1 MDAFVAVLYDSM
13 PERPE
18 RLGFH
23 SPLRSEAEL
32 AIYRA
37 WQELFAKEVVKAW
50 ELEKA
55 LDEGFVPELF
65 LRKVRD
71 YVLHFGHR
79 WWSRKLT
86 GEK

>member
-1 MDAFVAVLYDSM
+1 MDALVAVLYDAM

-23 SPLRSEAEL
+23 SPLRGEAEVTV
-32 AIYRA
+32 YRA
-37 WQELFAKEVVKAW
+37 WQELFAKEVVQGR

-55 LDEGFVPELF
+55 LEEGSVPDLF
-65 LRKVRD
+65 ERKVKA

-79 WWSRKLT
+79 WWSKKLT

>member
-1 MDAFVAVLYDSM
+1 MDAFVAVLYDCM

-23 SPLRSEAEL
+23 NPLRDEAEV
-32 AIYRA
+32 AVYRA

-55 LDEGFVPELF
+55 LDEGLVPELF
-65 LRKVRD
+65 LRKVKA